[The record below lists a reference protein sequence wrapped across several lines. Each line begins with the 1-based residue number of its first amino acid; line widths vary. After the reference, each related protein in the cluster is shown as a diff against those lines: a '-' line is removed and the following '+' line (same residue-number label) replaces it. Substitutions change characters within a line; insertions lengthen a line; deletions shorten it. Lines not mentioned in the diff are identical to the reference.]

1 MVNKHIISLAG
12 DLASGKGTV
21 SLLLKEDLGYTIY
34 RNGDYVR
41 ALAKEKN
48 MSITEFN
55 IYLESHPQIDIQIEK
70 SAAEYAKNNDNIII
84 DARLGWYAVPHSF
97 KVYLK
102 VDIDVSAK
110 RAFNDPKRKA
120 TESFNT
126 IEEQKQDIIKRY
138 NLENE
143 RYFKLYGIRKDDMSN
158 YDLVIDTTNMTAKE
172 TSDKIKEEYFK
183 WLDKQ

>member
-55 IYLESHPQIDIQIEK
+55 IYLESHPQIDIQIVK
-70 SAAEYAKNNDNIII
+70 SAAEYAKNNDNLII

>member
-70 SAAEYAKNNDNIII
+70 SAAEYAKNNDNLII
-84 DARLGWYAVPHSF
+84 DARLGWYAVPHTF